1 MEKFNIDNLV
11 KKVLEESLQ
20 EKADDLV
27 KKIKSKVNDDWN
39 PMESPNIMGTGMH
52 EDMGDEMSSDD
63 YIMDKLKREC
73 ADDPTSEGCMR
84 HKEYAGVGNE
94 LDEELIGGQKN
105 LDKNKN
111 GRLDKKDFEMLRKG
125 KKSKSNMDE
134 HGHTSLRDE
143 PTQWDDEEWETR
155 YGKKP
160 EEIELSDDDIDFE
173 DISVEKK
180 PSFFSKIKNKLG
192 LGEEDVEEGNAF
204 TDMLRKTKKGD
215 SFKLG
220 GKSYT
225 DRSNL
230 EEAEK
235 FIQKAVKK
243 MEKKG
248 TEGSFK
254 EYCGGEVT
262 KSCIEKAMNS
272 GDKELI
278 KKANFAK
285 NIKAYEGA
293 KHKKKSVK
301 ESLQLTENEM
311 ISLIEN
317 IVKEEKK
324 AKGMA
329 ETEKVLKA
337 SKKENDQYISDVTK
351 KMKDYLK
358 NGSKGEYSM
367 EPTIFPKGNGELAK
381 MDKMAYVADTPVDEY
396 IENFTAAG
404 QENLVFDEIHPDE
417 KWVDDNMEGSS
428 RTGNNPKW
436 GNSVDTGVNKKRNKV
451 RKDNLLGAVKAMAY
465 NKAPQPVTDA
475 SKSGPAGKFQKNFG
489 KDSGIK
495 ANKILNQ
502 LESTEDKSTKLLNEE
517 FNKINHLMGY
527 TKKTQ

>member
-1 MEKFNIDNLV
+1 
-11 KKVLEESLQ
+11 
-20 EKADDLV
+20 
-27 KKIKSKVNDDWN
+27 
-39 PMESPNIMGTGMH
+39 
-52 EDMGDEMSSDD
+52 
-63 YIMDKLKREC
+63 
-73 ADDPTSEGCMR
+73 
-84 HKEYAGVGNE
+84 
-94 LDEELIGGQKN
+94 
-105 LDKNKN
+105 
-111 GRLDKKDFEMLRKG
+111 
-125 KKSKSNMDE
+125 
-134 HGHTSLRDE
+134 
-143 PTQWDDEEWETR
+143 
-155 YGKKP
+155 
-160 EEIELSDDDIDFE
+160 
-173 DISVEKK
+173 
-180 PSFFSKIKNKLG
+180 
-192 LGEEDVEEGNAF
+192 
-204 TDMLRKTKKGD
+204 
-215 SFKLG
+215 
-220 GKSYT
+220 
-225 DRSNL
+225 
-230 EEAEK
+230 
-235 FIQKAVKK
+235 
-243 MEKKG
+243 MEKKV

-254 EYCGGEVT
+254 DYCGGEVT

-311 ISLIEN
+311 ITLIEN